1 MTAVVKPDLV
11 HVRSALFVPG
21 GREGALAKAASLPAD
36 MIVVDLEDAVIE
48 NGDIDPAKAMAAQRK
63 IPEKLEPT
71 WEYLG
76 EGDPDAEYVPEWEE
90 LDETGPAIDGQMK
103 WGPDQRQRKLKFLE
117 DADRRFS
124 RHGRRNEDNPKK
136 PVW

>member
-1 MTAVVKPDLV
+1 MASKIVNNIGTYFLRYGFKPEDIIP
-11 HVRSALFVPG
+11 A
-21 GREGALAKAASLPAD
+21 ALA
-36 MIVVDLEDAVIE
+36 MVDLEDAVME
-48 NGDIDPAKAMAAQRK
+48 NGDIDPAKAMTAQRK

-76 EGDPDAEYVPEWEE
+76 EGDPDAEYVPEWEM

-103 WGPDQRQRKLKFLE
+103 RRPDQRQRKLKFPE

-124 RHGRRNEDNPKK
+124 RHGRQNEDNPKK